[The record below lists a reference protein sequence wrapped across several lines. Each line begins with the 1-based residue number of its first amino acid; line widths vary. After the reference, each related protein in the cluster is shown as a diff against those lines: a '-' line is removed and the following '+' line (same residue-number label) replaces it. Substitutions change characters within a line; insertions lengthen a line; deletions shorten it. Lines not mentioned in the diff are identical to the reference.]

1 MWIVGAGF
9 SRSLGGP
16 LMFDL
21 LSLAAR
27 QQILAAYPEHIDREE
42 ADLIFWLFHCGAGF
56 PEGPIDSELPIRGE
70 RRWQDAE
77 QFLEILDNAQ
87 TDPAKEA
94 VVQDVF
100 AAIKNGVTASPDVR
114 NRHAGVFDRSTLPA
128 MGELAA
134 MAKRMVAA
142 SCCTFLQGVDRN
154 NASSKERWQP
164 YLQWLRRLGS
174 NDSILTFNYD
184 RVVELLKP
192 EVGNVIRGAHVCKP
206 DARDDDDEARAANR
220 PLLYKL
226 HGSVDW
232 SYDGN
237 QVRCRSEWKPTMLNS
252 DYDLAIATPGDS
264 KMQMAGEVFKKL
276 WSRAAQRLHEADEV
290 FLIGFRFPQ
299 SDAFPRN
306 RLLAPLRDNDK
317 QSLNVHVVLGPDQN
331 ADLHRVLALLS
342 WTVGARSTFD
352 EPSALYQRKLIAH
365 RMWAEDFLTVWA
377 ASQS

>member
-1 MWIVGAGF
+1 
-9 SRSLGGP
+9 
-16 LMFDL
+16 MFDL

-27 QQILAAYPEHIDREE
+27 QRILAAYPEHIAKED

-87 TDPAKEA
+87 TDPAKES

-100 AAIKNGVTASPDVR
+100 AAIKNGATAASPNVR
-114 NRHAGVFDRSTLPA
+114 KRYAGAFDRSTPPT
-128 MGELAA
+128 MGELTA

-142 SCCTFLQGVDRN
+142 SCCTFLQGIDSK
-154 NASSKERWQP
+154 NARSKERWQP

-184 RVVELLKP
+184 RVIELLEP
-192 EVGNVIRGAHVCKP
+192 IVGNTPRKVHVCEAQDTL
-206 DARDDDDEARAANR
+206 DARDDEDEAHAANL

-232 SYDGN
+232 SDEAGK
-237 QVRCRSEWKPTMLNS
+237 VRCGSDWTPTMLKS
-252 DYDLAIATPGDS
+252 DRNLAIATPGDS
-264 KMQMAGEVFKKL
+264 KMKMAGGVFKKL
-276 WSRAAQRLHEADEV
+276 WSRAAQVLRAADEV
-290 FLIGFRFPQ
+290 FIIGFRFPQ
-299 SDAFPRN
+299 SDAFPRD
-306 RLLAPLRDNDK
+306 RLLAPLRKNNN
-317 QSLNVHVVLGPDQN
+317 QSLSVHVVLGPEQN
-331 ADLHRVLALLS
+331 ADLRRVLALLS

-352 EPSALYQRKLIAH
+352 DRSEESDRRKLIAH
-365 RMWAEDFLTVWA
+365 SMWAEDFLSVWA